1 MRQAGRAIY
10 PTFVHNRLN
19 GFPFRSFS
27 KRLTQCGGQLQHLL
41 YCMNQRKREA
51 ALPEQRTNA
60 RLWPP
65 PGFVSNDHGVSVEQ
79 SESAELLAAYR

>member
-1 MRQAGRAIY
+1 
-10 PTFVHNRLN
+10 
-19 GFPFRSFS
+19 
-27 KRLTQCGGQLQHLL
+27 
-41 YCMNQRKREA
+41 MNQRKREA

-60 RLWPP
+60 RLWPQ